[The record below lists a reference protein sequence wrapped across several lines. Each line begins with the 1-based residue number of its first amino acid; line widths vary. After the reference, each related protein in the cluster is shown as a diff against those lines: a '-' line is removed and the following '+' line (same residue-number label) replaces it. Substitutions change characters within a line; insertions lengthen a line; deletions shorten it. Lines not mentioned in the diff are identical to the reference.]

1 MAAILKI
8 LGAIADLVWMLV
20 RMLVWML
27 VWMPVWMLVW
37 MLFVFTM
44 FIMLTIVPPI
54 QVVLYML

>member
-8 LGAIADLVWMLV
+8 LGAIADL
-20 RMLVWML
+20 
-27 VWMPVWMLVW
+27 VWMLVW

-44 FIMLTIVPPI
+44 FIMLTIVLPI

>member
-20 RMLVWML
+20 
-27 VWMPVWMLVW
+27 W

-44 FIMLTIVPPI
+44 FTMFIMFIMLTIVLPI
-54 QVVLYML
+54 QVVLYMLWGNYVYYA